1 MCVHHGG
8 GDSPSQTPTGQ
19 NRRGFLRTAALAGA
33 GAAALGAAGATPAFA
48 ADARPSATPA
58 DPIGGWNPDPTSL
71 QFTIAVMPDTQFLY
85 WGTQN
90 SVNSAPQEESFRYI
104 INNSGEASG
113 NNIVFMAHLGDLT
126 EDADASSFQEVGK
139 TFSLLD
145 SHGVAYSVLAGNHD
159 VSGDDSRGSTPYLQ
173 TMGPQ
178 RFKNSPT
185 FAGSDP
191 SGYNTA
197 HIFQAAD
204 REWLLLAM
212 DWRTSDQ
219 GFAWANQFIK
229 DHPAL
234 PVILTTHE
242 IVGPLYGDN
251 VYPYQSGDPENNAG
265 FSAYGQQVWNT
276 LINDNDQ
283 VFLTL
288 NGHYWPPGRIT
299 QQNAAGND
307 VHLHITNYQNRYFGG
322 AAMLRLYHFDLAR
335 NTIDVETVAPWILA
349 QEPEK
354 RNSMAALEARLT
366 TAVDYFS
373 MPIDFEQ
380 RFSSF
385 IPLQTRPPR
394 PANNLVVPGTLAYWR
409 FDAGGANG
417 TAVPPGQVIKDLSG
431 QGNDLTY
438 QPVGAPILGG
448 NLDAQITAVTDSG
461 ENPPN
466 EVAVNLKDGDP
477 STKWLTFNPT
487 GWVAY
492 QMANPVTVVAYMLTS
507 ANDTPGRDPSAWTL
521 QGSNDGSNWT
531 DLDTRTGQSFSGRFV
546 TNSYTFTNTTAYSYY
561 RLNITANSG
570 DPLLQLGEW
579 DLSDGSNQALTWSS
593 DYHPNQPGHASLRFA
608 GGKNPLQGAYL
619 TTGANAPLNAEEFTR
634 GYTIEAF
641 LKIPLDW
648 DSTNNAWMAA
658 LSRRGAAGKAGKSG
672 KNTDPNEPVATLS
685 ISNNGREPQFNFYP
699 LSQTYPTT
707 NWGQGLPED
716 TWWHVAVV
724 NDGKRTLMYV
734 EGSVVV
740 DNPSTLSNGITSLG
754 LPWLLGGHEY
764 SGSIDQVFHGWIG
777 DVRVVN
783 RPLPISE
790 FMTGK

>member
-1 MCVHHGG
+1 MCVHHDDD
-8 GDSPSQTPTGQ
+8 DSESQTPTGQ
-19 NRRGFLRTAALAGA
+19 NRRGFLRSAALASA

-48 ADARPSATPA
+48 AETQQAATPTG
-58 DPIGGWNPDPTSL
+58 PIGGWNPDSTSQ
-71 QFTIAVMPDTQFLY
+71 QFTLAVMPDTQFLY

-104 INNSGEASG
+104 INNSGKESG
-113 NNIVFMAHLGDLT
+113 SNIVFMAHLGDLT
-126 EDADASSFQEVGK
+126 QDGDASSFQAVDK
-139 TFSLLD
+139 AFSVLD

-178 RFKNSPT
+178 RFKKSPT

-197 HIFQAAD
+197 HIFQAAG
-204 REWLLLAM
+204 REWLLLAL

-219 GFAWANQFIK
+219 GFGWASQFIK
-229 DHPAL
+229 DHPSL

-242 IVGPLYGDN
+242 ITGPLYGDN
-251 VYPYQSGDPENNAG
+251 VYPYQSGDAENNAG

-276 LINDNDQ
+276 LVKENDQ

-288 NGHYWPPGRIT
+288 NGHYWPPARMT

-307 VHLHITNYQNRYFGG
+307 VQLHITNYQNRYFGG
-322 AAMLRLYHFDLAR
+322 AAMLRLYHFDLDR
-335 NTIDVETVAPWILA
+335 NIIDVETIAPWILA
-349 QEPEK
+349 QDPEQ
-354 RNSMAALEARLT
+354 RASMAALEARLT

-380 RFSSF
+380 RFSGF
-385 IPLQTRPPR
+385 IPVTTRPAR
-394 PANNLVVPGTLAYWR
+394 PAGNLVVPGTLAYWR

-417 TAVPPGQVIKDLSG
+417 TPLTTGQVVKDLSG
-431 QGNDLTY
+431 QGNDLTV
-438 QPVGAPILGG
+438 QTVGAPVLGSLSG
-448 NLDAQITAVTDSG
+448 QITAVTTSG
-461 ENPPN
+461 ENPPS

-477 STKWLTFNPT
+477 STKWLTFTST

-492 QMANPVTVVAYMLTS
+492 QLASPVTVVEYSLTS
-507 ANDTPGRDPSAWTL
+507 ANDTPGRDPSAWTV
-521 QGSNDGSNWT
+521 QGSNNGNAWT
-531 DLDTRTGQSFSGRFV
+531 NLDTRTGQSFSGRLV
-546 TNSYTFTNTTAYSYY
+546 TNNYTFTNTTAYSYY
-561 RLNITANSG
+561 RLNVTANSG
-570 DPLLQLGEW
+570 DPLLQLAEW
-579 DLSDGSNQALTWSS
+579 EIGDGSNHAVTWSA
-593 DYHPNQPGHASLRFA
+593 DYHPNQPGHASLRFI
-608 GGKNPLQGAYL
+608 GGKSPLQGAYL
-619 TTGANAPLNAEEFTR
+619 TTSPNAPLNPETFPR

-641 LKIPLDW
+641 VKIPLDW

-699 LSQTYPTT
+699 LSQTFPTT

-716 TWWHVAVV
+716 TWFHVALV
-724 NDGKRTLMYV
+724 NDGKHTVMYV
-734 EGSVVV
+734 ESSPVV
-740 DNPSTLSNGITSLG
+740 DNPSTISTGITSLG

-764 SGSIDQVFHGWIG
+764 SGSIDNCFLGWIG
-777 DVRVVN
+777 DVRIVN
-783 RPLPISE
+783 RPLSVSE